1 MKKALFITVLLLA
14 CLVGC
19 SRVPEAEV
27 EENIQIDSLV
37 EIPTS
42 TPQTPIE
49 CEAIDDEL
57 LNDQKESSVQS
68 ETVESAP
75 KALPEEEAL
84 PSQAEEIMEQL
95 PEVDTIP
102 QGDSPICNVESPI
115 VESPAPTPELTSTP
129 QSEQPAEEQETIDT
143 DELEAE
149 VPVEEAK
156 EVIDPNAIA
165 AYARSYAASLGFVI
179 DTSLGQGNSGYYP
192 PEYRPINTMQD
203 GYNAAVGL
211 VAATKNQLNSRF
223 SAEHS
228 GVLVDEAY
236 GLVRANCQVIFS
248 HSDLAGDWYYIYV
261 YYG

>member
-1 MKKALFITVLLLA
+1 MKKALLITILLLIYLA
-14 CLVGC
+14 GC

-27 EENIQIDSLV
+27 EENIQIGSLV
-37 EIPTS
+37 EIPTVTAQS
-42 TPQTPIE
+42 PTE
-49 CEAIDDEL
+49 HEAFEDEL
-57 LNDQKESSVQS
+57 QSNQKESSVQS
-68 ETVESAP
+68 ETAESAS
-75 KALPEEEAL
+75 KALPEEKTL
-84 PSQAEEIMEQL
+84 PSQAEEIIEQL
-95 PEVDTIP
+95 PVVDTTP
-102 QGDSPICNVESPI
+102 KVDSPICNDESPV
-115 VESPAPTPELTSTP
+115 VEPPTPTPELTSTP
-129 QSEQPAEEQETIDT
+129 QPEQPAEEQETIDT
-143 DELEAE
+143 GELKAEA
-149 VPVEEAK
+149 PVEEAK